1 MCVFIIIQVNDE
13 LCRLMGVQCNITSAY
28 HPQSNG
34 LDERFNQTLQR
45 QLLKFVNE
53 EQTDWDLY
61 LDAILFSY
69 RTSRQDSTKMS
80 PFYLV
85 YGRQARLPLEMAV
98 HPGNQEPDEG
108 VKTEEVNLDEHVAK
122 MVAVRRKA
130 LENICNAQERQKQQY
145 NAKHSRDKGKY
156 KVGALVLLKNS
167 KKLSRKGS
175 KMEPNWLGPYR
186 IHKVLNKG
194 TFQLCKTSNK
204 KVLTQLYNMTRLKLY
219 YPPSEL
225 GTSPGDENQ
234 DPSLPSP
241 SPDPTLSASSQDPAL
256 SSPPHSPS
264 LTQNFVSSS
273 PHSLSSPQDPSSP
286 PQTHVSS
293 PPHSPSFTPHS
304 SSSPQDPV
312 LSPSHSPSLPRNFL
326 SSFPLP
332 ISSAPPPK
340 NSVLSPA
347 PPKNSASSPSHSK
360 FFLSSSTT
368 STFPFQ
374 NHNAKSFPAHI
385 HLPLQGTMPIQ
396 HSSTCQCHSRCHSSK
411 NCPCRKAKTYCSL
424 HCHPG
429 HTCTNCNSTSTD
441 VVDLTVVN
449 TGTTRA
455 HSEDDQLRGQLRVV
469 TSSNAWLDDKIM
481 DLGQAM
487 LKKQHPHING
497 LQSVVLADKLAFT
510 PQTEE
515 FVQVMNING
524 NHWIVISTVG
534 CKPAT
539 INVYDSLHGRLPSH
553 AKIVI
558 ADLLRSQ
565 EAHHE
570 IAINYMDVQWQSNGS
585 DCGLFALANT
595 VMLCNAMN
603 PTKFTFDQG
612 QMRKHLADCIKT
624 GRLTVFPIRG
634 QRRKI
639 SHPHTETFQVYC
651 ICRLPD
657 DGSRM
662 IECHKCQHWFHTKCV
677 RVTRAAL
684 MQPSAPWLCSL
695 CL

>member
-1 MCVFIIIQVNDE
+1 
-13 LCRLMGVQCNITSAY
+13 
-28 HPQSNG
+28 
-34 LDERFNQTLQR
+34 
-45 QLLKFVNE
+45 
-53 EQTDWDLY
+53 
-61 LDAILFSY
+61 
-69 RTSRQDSTKMS
+69 
-80 PFYLV
+80 
-85 YGRQARLPLEMAV
+85 
-98 HPGNQEPDEG
+98 
-108 VKTEEVNLDEHVAK
+108 
-122 MVAVRRKA
+122 
-130 LENICNAQERQKQQY
+130 
-145 NAKHSRDKGKY
+145 
-156 KVGALVLLKNS
+156 
-167 KKLSRKGS
+167 
-175 KMEPNWLGPYR
+175 
-186 IHKVLNKG
+186 
-194 TFQLCKTSNK
+194 
-204 KVLTQLYNMTRLKLY
+204 
-219 YPPSEL
+219 
-225 GTSPGDENQ
+225 
-234 DPSLPSP
+234 
-241 SPDPTLSASSQDPAL
+241 
-256 SSPPHSPS
+256 
-264 LTQNFVSSS
+264 
-273 PHSLSSPQDPSSP
+273 
-286 PQTHVSS
+286 
-293 PPHSPSFTPHS
+293 
-304 SSSPQDPV
+304 
-312 LSPSHSPSLPRNFL
+312 
-326 SSFPLP
+326 
-332 ISSAPPPK
+332 
-340 NSVLSPA
+340 
-347 PPKNSASSPSHSK
+347 
-360 FFLSSSTT
+360 
-368 STFPFQ
+368 
-374 NHNAKSFPAHI
+374 
-385 HLPLQGTMPIQ
+385 
-396 HSSTCQCHSRCHSSK
+396 
-411 NCPCRKAKTYCSL
+411 
-424 HCHPG
+424 
-429 HTCTNCNSTSTD
+429 
-441 VVDLTVVN
+441 
-449 TGTTRA
+449 
-455 HSEDDQLRGQLRVV
+455 
-469 TSSNAWLDDKIM
+469 M

-639 SHPHTETFQVYC
+639 SHPHTDTFQLYC

>member
-85 YGRQARLPLEMAV
+85 YGRQARLPLETAV

-264 LTQNFVSSS
+264 LTQNFVSS
-273 PHSLSSPQDPSSP
+273 LFP
-286 PQTHVSS
+286 P
-293 PPHSPSFTPHS
+293 
-304 SSSPQDPV
+304 
-312 LSPSHSPSLPRNFL
+312 LKILLPRL
-326 SSFPLP
+326 
-332 ISSAPPPK
+332 K
-340 NSVLSPA
+340 
-347 PPKNSASSPSHSK
+347 HMC
-360 FFLSSSTT
+360 
-368 STFPFQ
+368 
-374 NHNAKSFPAHI
+374 
-385 HLPLQGTMPIQ
+385 HLPLTLRLSPLTLPPPLKILCYLLLTPPLSLEIFYHLSLSLYPLPLHLKILYCRLLPLKILHHLPLTLNFFYHLPLPQ
-396 HSSTCQCHSRCHSSK
+396 HS
-411 NCPCRKAKTYCSL
+411 L
-424 HCHPG
+424 F
-429 HTCTNCNSTSTD
+429 
-441 VVDLTVVN
+441 
-449 TGTTRA
+449 
-455 HSEDDQLRGQLRVV
+455 
-469 TSSNAWLDDKIM
+469 KIIM
-481 DLGQAM
+481 
-487 LKKQHPHING
+487 
-497 LQSVVLADKLAFT
+497 
-510 PQTEE
+510 
-515 FVQVMNING
+515 
-524 NHWIVISTVG
+524 
-534 CKPAT
+534 
-539 INVYDSLHGRLPSH
+539 PSH
-553 AKIVI
+553 FQHTYIYLSREPCLFSTPPPASATHVVI
-558 ADLLRSQ
+558 AARIVHAEKLRHTVPS
-565 EAHHE
+565 
-570 IAINYMDVQWQSNGS
+570 IATLGT
-585 DCGLFALANT
+585 LAQT
-595 VMLCNAMN
+595 A
-603 PTKFTFDQG
+603 TQ
-612 QMRKHLADCIKT
+612 
-624 GRLTVFPIRG
+624 
-634 QRRKI
+634 
-639 SHPHTETFQVYC
+639 
-651 ICRLPD
+651 LP
-657 DGSRM
+657 
-662 IECHKCQHWFHTKCV
+662 
-677 RVTRAAL
+677 L
-684 MQPSAPWLCSL
+684 M
-695 CL
+695 